1 MGLLDSL
8 LGNVSGGSAPGQSSL
23 AVVALQLIQQHGGLP
38 GIIGKFEQ
46 GGLAAQAASWV
57 GTGANLP
64 LNASQL
70 QQILGSG
77 SIGQIAQQLGLS
89 HGEAGAGLAQ
99 LLPQLINHL
108 TPDGQVPANHSEL
121 LQQALS
127 LLNPRSAAG

>member
-46 GGLAAQAASWV
+46 GGLAPQAASWV